1 VEYGT
6 PAQSGILTDR
16 VKSRRSRTDP
26 EPTFE
31 PLVHRILVHQ
41 SYNDNQLL
49 AFGRNTAQTVS
60 AIFVLACLSA
70 TCPFSGHSF
79 QVIHNTQIVRFR
91 ARFVRGIL
99 LWRPKMAIGTVKF
112 FDSGKGFGFIQ
123 PESGDKDV
131 FVHVS
136 AVQSAGMDT
145 LTDGQRVSYDVV
157 TERGKLA
164 ASNLKAA

>member
-1 VEYGT
+1 MSAIGLEAVIRRI
-6 PAQSGILTDR
+6 PA
-16 VKSRRSRTDP
+16 RSTASDP
-26 EPTFE
+26 KPTFE
-31 PLVHRILVHQ
+31 SLVHRILDLPIL
-41 SYNDNQLL
+41 SANQLF
-49 AFGRNTAQTVS
+49 AFGANIEHPSQ

-70 TCPFSGHSF
+70 LRPFLGPSF
-79 QVIHNTQIVRFR
+79 QVIHNTLIVRFR

-112 FDSGKGFGFIQ
+112 FDAGKGFGFIQ
-123 PESGDKDV
+123 PEDGEKDV

-145 LTDGQRVSYDVV
+145 LTEGQRVSFEVV

-164 ASNLKAA
+164 ASNLQSA

>member
-1 VEYGT
+1 VFDRNI
-6 PAQSGILTDR
+6 AQD
-16 VKSRRSRTDP
+16 
-26 EPTFE
+26 
-31 PLVHRILVHQ
+31 
-41 SYNDNQLL
+41 
-49 AFGRNTAQTVS
+49 AS

-70 TCPFSGHSF
+70 TRPVPGRSF

-99 LWRPKMAIGTVKF
+99 LWRPTMAIGTVKF

-136 AVQSAGMDT
+136 AVQGAGMDT
-145 LTDGQRVSYDVV
+145 LTEGQRVSYDVV

>member
-1 VEYGT
+1 MQG
-6 PAQSGILTDR
+6 A
-16 VKSRRSRTDP
+16 
-26 EPTFE
+26 
-31 PLVHRILVHQ
+31 
-41 SYNDNQLL
+41 
-49 AFGRNTAQTVS
+49 S

-70 TCPFSGHSF
+70 ICPFPGRSF

-99 LWRPKMAIGTVKF
+99 LWSPKMDIGTVKF
-112 FDSGKGFGFIQ
+112 FDSGRGFGFIQ

-145 LTDGQRVSYDVV
+145 LSDGQRVSYDVV